1 MGQRADLPSKT
12 EMNGNHSRNIMI
24 VDDHIDAAESLSE
37 FLKALGHVTHIAHD
51 GKSALQKASCL
62 QPEIVIL
69 DIGMPGMNGYQVAQL
84 LRSEVGLT
92 SAVLIAVSGFVQES
106 DRIAAQAASFDHHFA
121 KPIDI
126 PRLIAVLNRA
136 R

>member
-1 MGQRADLPSKT
+1 VATLAAILNDEGHDVREVYRGNEVLRMIADFDPD
-12 EMNGNHSRNIMI
+12 
-24 VDDHIDAAESLSE
+24 V
-37 FLKALGHVTHIAHD
+37 ALV
-51 GKSALQKASCL
+51 
-62 QPEIVIL
+62 

-136 R
+136 G

>member
-1 MGQRADLPSKT
+1 MVPRTDMPTNT

-37 FLKALGHVTHIAHD
+37 LLKALGHVTHIAHD
-51 GKSALQKASCL
+51 GESALQKAPSL
-62 QPEIVIL
+62 QPEVVIL
-69 DIGMPGMNGYQVAQL
+69 DIGMPGMNGFQVAQL

-92 SAVLIAVSGFVQES
+92 SAVFIAVSGFAHES
-106 DRIAAQAASFDHHFA
+106 DRIASQAASFDHHFA

-136 R
+136 G

>member
-1 MGQRADLPSKT
+1 MGQRADMSART
-12 EMNGNHSRNIMI
+12 EMNGHRSHNIMI

-37 FLKALGHVTHIAHD
+37 LLKALGHVTHIAHD
-51 GKSALQKASCL
+51 GKSALQKASCV

-69 DIGMPGMNGYQVAQL
+69 DIGMPGMNGLEVAQL

-92 SAVLIAVSGFVQES
+92 SAVLIAVSGFAQES

-126 PRLIAVLNRA
+126 PRLIAVLNRGG
-136 R
+136 